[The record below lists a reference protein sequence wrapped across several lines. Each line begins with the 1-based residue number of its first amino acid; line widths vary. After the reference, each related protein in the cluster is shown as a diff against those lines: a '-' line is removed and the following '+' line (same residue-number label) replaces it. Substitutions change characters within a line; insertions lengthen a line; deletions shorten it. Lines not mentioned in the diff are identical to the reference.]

1 MTNRKTKLRITQI
14 GLLILATLIIFLT
27 YNDQGGLP
35 KEKIISKETQDKIKS
50 RLGDETLKGDVFYN
64 IEYSGLDLNGNRY
77 ILNSEEASNNRVNS
91 EIINMKVVTA
101 NFYFKDGKVL
111 YVKSNNAKYNN
122 ITLDII
128 FSGDVKGIYE
138 GSKLFSQKAE
148 YSNSKGFLII
158 SDKVKIIDTQG
169 TMVADKLLFD
179 IKKQTLN
186 VSSFNDNKINANI
199 NLK

>member
-27 YNDQGGLP
+27 YNDQGRLP

-50 RLGDETLKGDVFYN
+50 RLDDETLKGDVFYN

-158 SDKVKIIDTQG
+158 SDKVKIIDIQG

>member
-27 YNDQGGLP
+27 YNDQGRLP

-158 SDKVKIIDTQG
+158 SDKVKIIDIQG